1 MDIDSKKLKS
11 IAAVF
16 YPETN
21 NEKIIKQHWIWIDN
35 EECEPIEKIMK
46 QHWIWIDNE
55 KLESIAPFLDPSY
68 KMYQERLQYTPM
80 LEDSIKDFYL
90 K

>member
-1 MDIDSKKLKS
+1 MDIDSKMKS
-11 IAAVF
+11 ITLFF

-21 NEKIIKQHWIWIDN
+21 N
-35 EECEPIEKIMK
+35 EKIMK

-55 KLESIAPFLDPSY
+55 EWESIEKIKQRWIRIDNEKMESIAPFLDPSY
-68 KMYQERLQYTPM
+68 KMYRERPPYTPM
-80 LEDSIKDFYL
+80 LEDSIKDFYFL